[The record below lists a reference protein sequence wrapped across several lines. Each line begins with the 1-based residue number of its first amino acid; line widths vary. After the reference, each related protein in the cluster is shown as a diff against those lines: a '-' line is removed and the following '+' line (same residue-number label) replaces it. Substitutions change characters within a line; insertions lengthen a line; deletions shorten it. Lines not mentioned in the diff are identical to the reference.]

1 MQIRT
6 IYLMVIILGIFCI
19 YVYKFYDK
27 IKTAIKKI
35 EIETT
40 MIRENVVV

>member
-1 MQIRT
+1 
-6 IYLMVIILGIFCI
+6 MVIILGIFCI